1 MHPKL
6 DPQVVPNAFTSD
18 ECDNIISSVES
29 ELELFTSIT
38 SQYTTEKRK
47 SSQVWI
53 PNNKLFEWIYSKLGT
68 IGYTINQNF
77 WNLDVRGFEDLQY
90 TVYNNGD
97 YFDWHIDSDVV
108 DGGMPTRK
116 LGMTLQLTDPSEYE
130 GGNLIINHTEYFDDF
145 AANKGDLIIF
155 PSWCLHKV
163 TPLTQGVRK
172 AVVAWAV
179 GPDFK

>member
-1 MHPKL
+1 
-6 DPQVVPNAFTSD
+6 
-18 ECDNIISSVES
+18 
-29 ELELFTSIT
+29 
-38 SQYTTEKRK
+38 
-47 SSQVWI
+47 
-53 PNNKLFEWIYSKLGT
+53 
-68 IGYTINQNF
+68 
-77 WNLDVRGFEDLQY
+77 
-90 TVYNNGD
+90 
-97 YFDWHIDSDVV
+97 
-108 DGGMPTRK
+108 MPTRK

-130 GGNLIINHTEYFDDF
+130 GGNLIINHTEYFDNF

>member
-1 MHPKL
+1 MHTKL

-29 ELELFTSIT
+29 ELELSTSIT
-38 SQYTTEKRK
+38 SDYTTEKRK

-53 PNNKLFEWIYSKLGT
+53 PNNKLFEWIYSQMGS
-68 IGYTINQNF
+68 IGYTMNQNF

-108 DGGMPTRK
+108 DDGMPTRK

-130 GGNLIINHTEYFDDF
+130 GGNLIINHTEYFDNF